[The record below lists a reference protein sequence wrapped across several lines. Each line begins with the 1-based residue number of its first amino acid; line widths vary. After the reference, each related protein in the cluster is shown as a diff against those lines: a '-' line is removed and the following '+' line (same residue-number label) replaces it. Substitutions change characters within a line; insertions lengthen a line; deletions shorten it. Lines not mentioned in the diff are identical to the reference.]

1 MIGRWPRRIY
11 SVLCGLLAVA
21 CLWFGVDQSFL
32 VVACVFFTLTALS
45 VIRNWRIGSW
55 LAGISGAILVLYAL
69 AVVLMGWEDVGGAQ
83 GAIPLALGTGLVG
96 GLGLVVAVGRGLQR
110 GEAV

>member
-1 MIGRWPRRIY
+1 MIGQWPRRVY
-11 SVLCGLLAVA
+11 SVLCGLLAVV
-21 CLWFGVDQSFL
+21 CLFFAVDQSFL
-32 VVACVFFTLTALS
+32 AVACAFFALTSLS

-55 LAGISGAILVLYAL
+55 LAGISGAVLVLYAL
-69 AVVLMGWEDVGGAQ
+69 AVVLMGWEDVGGAR

-96 GLGLVVAVGRGLQR
+96 GLGLVVAVGGGLQR